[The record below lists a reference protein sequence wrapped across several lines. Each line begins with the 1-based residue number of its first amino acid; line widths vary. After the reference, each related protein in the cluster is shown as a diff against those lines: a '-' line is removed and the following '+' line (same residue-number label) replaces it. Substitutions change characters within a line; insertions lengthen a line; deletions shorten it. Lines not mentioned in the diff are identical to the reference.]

1 MNKVQSHMNNCLWS
15 RNKGQIY
22 YYYYCLLYMYFVYT
36 KQYSCLFAAVVV
48 SCLVRLGRSEKVAES
63 ERGQHYVT
71 DIQTAQCRERQRPT
85 NNFGLT

>member
-1 MNKVQSHMNNCLWS
+1 
-15 RNKGQIY
+15 
-22 YYYYCLLYMYFVYT
+22 MYFVYT

-71 DIQTAQCRERQRPT
+71 DIQTA
-85 NNFGLT
+85 